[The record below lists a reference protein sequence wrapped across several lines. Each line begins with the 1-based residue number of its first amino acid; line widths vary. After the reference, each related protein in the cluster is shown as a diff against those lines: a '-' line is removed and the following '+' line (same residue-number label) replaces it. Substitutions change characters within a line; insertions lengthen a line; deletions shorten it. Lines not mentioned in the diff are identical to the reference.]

1 MSCCSE
7 ARTAPLTPRHRM
19 KVNYAGGRPVEIVG
33 PVTGLKYLFSG
44 LSRMQLVD
52 PRDAVMIVRNRN
64 FRIEGVVELA
74 AGGDMAMEGGITNG
88 QTGS

>member
-1 MSCCSE
+1 MGCCSE
-7 ARTAPLTPRHRM
+7 TRTAPLTSRHRM

-52 PRDAVMIVRNRN
+52 PRDAVMIVRNRS

-74 AGGDMAMEGGITNG
+74 AGEEKSVQGV
-88 QTGS
+88 